1 MLTVLIFLV
10 LLGFLVFVHELGHFL
25 VARRNGI
32 RADEFGFGFP
42 PRLLGVVKDDT
53 TGRYKIVWG
62 NKDVLSSHTVYSLNW
77 LPLGG
82 FVRIKGEDGQNHDP
96 DSFAGKSAWI
106 RTKVLGAGVVM
117 NFVFAWLLISIV
129 FTLGLPQ
136 PIDPSQRAQYPDAK
150 IQILEVKKD
159 APAEAMGL
167 QLGDEILTI
176 AGEDITSLKQVSEII
191 ALSKGKNLEIKID
204 RLGKEMILTGM
215 PRTEYPAGEGALGI
229 SFSETA
235 IISYPWYQ
243 SLYHGLIATYNI
255 TVAILQAFGRMLGG
269 LFGIETGAVVDVTG
283 PVGIVYLTK
292 QMSDLGLAYLL
303 QFAALLSINLGII
316 NILPIPALDGG
327 RILFILIEKL
337 KGSPVSRRV
346 EGMIHQIGFMLLLIL
361 MFFITVRDFSQF
373 RILERIGRFFS

>member
-1 MLTVLIFLV
+1 MITVLIFLV
-10 LLGFLVFVHELGHFL
+10 LLGLLVFVHELGHFL
-25 VARRNGI
+25 IAKWNGI
-32 RADEFGFGFP
+32 KSHEFGFGFP
-42 PRLLGVVKDDT
+42 PRLVGVVKNDA
-53 TGRYKIVWG
+53 TGRYQVIWG
-62 NKDVLSSHTVYSLNW
+62 NKDVKSPHTVYSLNW

-82 FVRIKGEDGQNHDP
+82 FVRIKGEDGHSQDP

-106 RTKVLGAGVVM
+106 RVKVLGAGVAM

-136 PIDPSQRAQYPDAK
+136 PIDSGQRGEYPDAK
-150 IQILEVKKD
+150 IQILEVKKGT
-159 APAEAMGL
+159 PAEAMGL

-176 AGEDITSLKQVSEII
+176 AGNQIVTLKQVSDTI
-191 ALSKGKNLEIKID
+191 AENKGKNLEIKIN
-204 RLGKEMILTGM
+204 RLGQEMILVGM

-235 IISYPWYQ
+235 VISYPWYQ
-243 SLYHGLIATYNI
+243 SLYQGLEATYNI

-269 LFGIETGAVVDVTG
+269 LFGMQTGAPVDVTG

-337 KGSPVSRRV
+337 KGSPVSQRV
-346 EGMIHQIGFMLLLIL
+346 EGMIHQIGFILLLIL
-361 MFFITVRDFSQF
+361 MLLITIRDFSTF
-373 RILERIGRFFS
+373 RILEKIGGFFS

>member
-1 MLTVLIFLV
+1 MITIFIFLI
-10 LLGFLVFVHELGHFL
+10 LLGLLVFVHELGHFL
-25 VARRNGI
+25 VAKWNGI
-32 RADEFGFGFP
+32 KSHEFGFGFP
-42 PRLLGVVKDDT
+42 PRLVGVVKNDA
-53 TGRYKIVWG
+53 TGRYKVIWG
-62 NKDVLSSHTVYSLNW
+62 NRDVKSPHTVYSLNW

-82 FVRIKGEDGQNHDP
+82 FVKIKGEDGHSQDP

-106 RTKVLGAGVVM
+106 RTKVLGAGVAM
-117 NFVFAWLLISIV
+117 NFIFAWLLISIV

-150 IQILEVKKD
+150 IQILEVKKGT
-159 APAEAMGL
+159 PAEMMGL

-176 AGEDITSLKQVSEII
+176 AGNQIASLKQVSDTI
-191 ALSKGKNLEIKID
+191 AENKGKSLEIKID
-204 RLGKEMILTGM
+204 RLGKEMVLTGI
-215 PRTEYPAGEGALGI
+215 PRIDYPAGEGALGI

-243 SLYHGLIATYNI
+243 SLYRGLEATYNI

-269 LFGIETGAVVDVTG
+269 LFGMETGAPVDVTG

-337 KGSPVSRRV
+337 KGSPVSQRV
-346 EGMIHQIGFMLLLIL
+346 EGMIHQVGFILLLLLMLL
-361 MFFITVRDFSQF
+361 ITFRDVSHF
-373 RILERIGRFFS
+373 RILEKIGQLFS

>member
-1 MLTVLIFLV
+1 MI
-10 LLGFLVFVHELGHFL
+10 LLGLLVFVHELGHFL
-25 VARRNGI
+25 VAKWNGI
-32 RADEFGFGFP
+32 KSHEFGFGFP
-42 PRLLGVVKDDT
+42 PRLVGVVKNDA
-53 TGRYKIVWG
+53 TGRYKVIWG
-62 NKDVLSSHTVYSLNW
+62 NRDVKSPHTVYSLNW

-82 FVRIKGEDGQNHDP
+82 FVKIKGEDGHSQDP

-106 RTKVLGAGVVM
+106 RTKVLGAGVAM
-117 NFVFAWLLISIV
+117 NFIFAWLLISIV

-136 PIDPSQRAQYPDAK
+136 PIDPSQRAQYQDAK
-150 IQILEVKKD
+150 IQILEVKKGT
-159 APAEAMGL
+159 PAEMMGL

-176 AGEDITSLKQVSEII
+176 AGNQIASLKQVSDTI
-191 ALSKGKNLEIKID
+191 AENKGKSLEIKID
-204 RLGKEMILTGM
+204 RLGKEMVLTGI
-215 PRTEYPAGEGALGI
+215 PRIDYPAGEGALGI

-243 SLYHGLIATYNI
+243 SLYRGLEATYNI

-269 LFGIETGAVVDVTG
+269 LFGMETGAPVDVTG

-337 KGSPVSRRV
+337 KGSPVSQRV
-346 EGMIHQIGFMLLLIL
+346 EGMIHQVGFILLLLLMLL
-361 MFFITVRDFSQF
+361 ITFRDVSHFS
-373 RILERIGRFFS
+373 ILEKIGQLFS